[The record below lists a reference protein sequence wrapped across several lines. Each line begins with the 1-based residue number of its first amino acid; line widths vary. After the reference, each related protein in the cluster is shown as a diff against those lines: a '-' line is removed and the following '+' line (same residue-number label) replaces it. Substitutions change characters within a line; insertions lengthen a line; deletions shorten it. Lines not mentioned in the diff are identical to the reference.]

1 MLIKEIMI
9 ILGVGTPFSHD
20 PGAALLIDGEL
31 IAAADE
37 ERFSRNKHAI
47 NEFPVKSIKFC
58 LAKAGIKAS
67 DVEIVAYPWS
77 YAAYEGKMWDFFKRT
92 WLSRPSDAFKSIIK
106 AKSRHKD
113 KIKRL
118 NNILSS
124 SGINP
129 DKVKKYF
136 VEHHLAHA
144 SSAYH
149 LSGFKDSAI
158 MTMDAA
164 GEFTSTMFA
173 EGKEGKIAKIKEFIY
188 PDSLGMFYSVVTEY
202 LGFEINDG
210 EYKVMGMAPYGNPEK
225 VDFSDVIKFDKS
237 AYHVNDLFTYSRKRH
252 RYESGKMFSKHMVKM
267 WGPPRTGDGLT
278 EPYIHIAAAT
288 QKTLEDVTLGLIDT
302 YLGDILKKN
311 GGNLSF
317 AGGCALNV
325 SLNRKLLGHP
335 LIKHLYVQPAS
346 SDAGT
351 PLGAATYV
359 ASELGEKLKPMTHVY
374 LGPSYTNDEI
384 KKELDKI
391 KVKYTYHE
399 DIEEVTAQLLS
410 QGQIVAWFQ
419 GEMEYGPRALG
430 NRSILGNPTT
440 KGVSDRINEIIKFRE
455 NWRPFCPSMLPE
467 YAKEILDS
475 DHPAL
480 HMTLSFKISD
490 KWKSKIPEAV
500 HVDGTIRPQVVDP
513 KTNPKYY
520 KLLSIFNKKTGIPVL
535 INTSLN
541 RRGEPMVCSPK
552 DAINMFYG
560 SGLENLVMG
569 NYLLRK

>member
-1 MLIKEIMI
+1 MK
-9 ILGVGTPFSHD
+9 ILGIGAPFFLHD
-20 PGAALLIDGEL
+20 PASALIIDGEVV
-31 IAAADE
+31 AAVEE
-37 ERFSRNKHAI
+37 ERFNRKKHAI
-47 NEFPVKSIKFC
+47 GCLSVESTKFC
-58 LAKAGIKAS
+58 LKKAGIKPS
-67 DVEIVAYPWS
+67 DVEVVAFPWS
-77 YAAYEGKMWDFFKRT
+77 AKAYFMGMWPHFFDTLKDEP
-92 WLSRPSDAFKSIIK
+92 SRAFKGIK
-106 AKSRHKD
+106 NFTKKKKEISTKLKMTLKGA
-113 KIKRL
+113 
-118 NNILSS
+118 
-124 SGINP
+124 GIDP
-129 DKVKKYF
+129 DKVEIRY

-158 MTMDAA
+158 MTMDGS
-164 GEFTSTMFA
+164 GEFATTVFW
-173 EGKEGKIAKIKEFIY
+173 EGVNGKIRKIKEFY
-188 PDSLGMFYSVVTEY
+188 LPNSLGRFYSTVTAY
-202 LGFEINDG
+202 LGFQANDG
-210 EYKVMGMAPYGNPEK
+210 EYKLMGMAPYGDPSK
-225 VDFSDVIKFDKS
+225 VDISKVISYDKAGYKTNPDYVWVTRSRRYDVNNI
-237 AYHVNDLFTYSRKRH
+237 
-252 RYESGKMFSKHMVKM
+252 FSKHMVKM